1 MKTWIQ
7 EEKIPLLL
15 AFIYLTITI
24 IVKMIILQNRVSPYE
39 SYLLTSF
46 SLVLILNAIIE
57 ALFLFVL
64 SSYLTQKYQL
74 RTFNLTSII
83 YIIIVPI
90 VTFFASLLL
99 QLFQFSDFTLV
110 NPEFSPA
117 LSAITSFWSYLLLL
131 VASIYCLALPNIC
144 FFQWQKSFNAEAT
157 AVKNFQRHQNILYST
172 IIFLFILAPLV
183 VSYALMFT
191 GFSIIVSILLAM
203 IGIVIAIT
211 YLYFWHQKALNQL
224 NDQALMLKYL
234 QKFSLTFI
242 IGYALITTVLLAL
255 ISMFP
260 EMFLYISLAP
270 LAGLAEKA
278 GLIWTYIFGIA
289 CFIGMFYLSDDA
301 RYKTFHALVFI
312 ITAIGVTLFLSIQG
326 GSWGFYVAL
335 HMIGPALF
343 MLSAFLLILGGY
355 SKFILKQAM
364 PSHRLNT

>member
-1 MKTWIQ
+1 MKTWIK
-7 EEKIPLLL
+7 EEKIPLSL
-15 AFIYLTITI
+15 AVIYLTITI
-24 IVKMIILQNRVSPYE
+24 IIKMLILQNRISPYE
-39 SYLLTSF
+39 SYLLQSF
-46 SLVLILNAIIE
+46 SIVLILNTFIE
-57 ALFLFVL
+57 AIFLFVL
-64 SSYLTQKYQL
+64 SSYLTQRYQL

-83 YIIIVPI
+83 YITIVPI

-110 NPEFSPA
+110 NPDFSPA
-117 LSAITSFWSYLLLL
+117 LSVITAFWSYLLLL
-131 VASIYCLALPNIC
+131 LASVYCLALPNIC
-144 FFQWQKSFNAEAT
+144 FFQWQKGFNAEAQPI
-157 AVKNFQRHQNILYST
+157 KNFQNHQNILYSI

-183 VSYALMFT
+183 VSYALLFN
-191 GFSIIVSILLAM
+191 GFSIIVSLLLAL

-211 YLYFWHQKALNQL
+211 YLYFWHQKALSQL
-224 NDQALMLKYL
+224 NDQTLMLKHL
-234 QKFSLTFI
+234 QRFALTFI

-260 EMFLYISLAP
+260 ESFLYISLAP

-289 CFIGMFYLSDDA
+289 CFVGMFYLSDDP

-312 ITAIGVTLFLSIQG
+312 ITAVGVTLFLSIQG

-335 HMIGPALF
+335 HMVGPALF

-355 SKFILKQAM
+355 SKLILKQAM
-364 PSHRLNT
+364 PSHRLDT